1 MFNEYLYGAY
11 GSNLNMGQM
20 SYRCPNATPLGS
32 FNLIGWKLVFRNV
45 ADIERCE
52 KSSVPIGVWKITNDC
67 ERKLDVYEGYP
78 SLYGKEFLNIDG
90 IKGAFGTSQLMIYTM
105 NDQNRIGN
113 PSPSYYETIANGYE
127 DFDIDPMPLAIA
139 KQDTSERVAKLLPES
154 FRFPIGSGR

>member
-1 MFNEYLYGAY
+1 MFTEYLYGAY

-20 SYRCPNATPLGS
+20 RFRCPGATPLGS

-52 KSSVPIGVWKITNDC
+52 KSSVPIGVWRITESC
-67 ERKLDVYEGYP
+67 EKALDVYEGYP

-90 IKGAFGTSQLMIYTM
+90 IKDAFGSSQLMIYTM

-113 PSPSYYETIANGYE
+113 PSPSYYETIQNGYD
-127 DFDIDPMPLAIA
+127 DFGIDPSPLVSA
-139 KQDTSERVAKLLPES
+139 KHETSERVSKLLPES